1 MIKVVFMGTPDFSV
15 PVLRRLI
22 EDGYDVIGVVT
33 QPDRPVGRKK
43 VLTPTPVKVEAEKHG
58 IPVLQPLRIREKD
71 EYEKVLA
78 LEPDLIVTAAFGQI
92 VPNEILEA
100 PKYGCITSTLLYFL
114 NFVVAHQSIMQLWKG
129 KKKQVLQLCI
139 W

>member
-1 MIKVVFMGTPDFSV
+1 M
-15 PVLRRLI
+15 
-22 EDGYDVIGVVT
+22 
-33 QPDRPVGRKK
+33 
-43 VLTPTPVKVEAEKHG
+43 EAEKHD

-100 PKYGCITSTLLYFL
+100 PKYGCINVHAFYFL

-129 KKKQVLQLCI
+129 KKNRYYNYVYGRKIGC

>member
-1 MIKVVFMGTPDFSV
+1 M
-15 PVLRRLI
+15 
-22 EDGYDVIGVVT
+22 
-33 QPDRPVGRKK
+33 
-43 VLTPTPVKVEAEKHG
+43 
-58 IPVLQPLRIREKD
+58 LQPLRIREKD

-100 PKYGCITSTLLYFL
+100 PKYGCINVHASLLQS
-114 NFVVAHQSIMQLWKG
+114 FVVVHQSIMQLWKV
-129 KKKQVLQLCI
+129 KKKRVLQLCI